1 MLLSEE
7 LPKSV
12 LKTDKISQLMIYSE
26 QASSQARDE
35 VWQGGRRIPKQDE
48 LISQIF
54 LTENITTV
62 TLITA

>member
-1 MLLSEE
+1 M
-7 LPKSV
+7 
-12 LKTDKISQLMIYSE
+12 MYSE